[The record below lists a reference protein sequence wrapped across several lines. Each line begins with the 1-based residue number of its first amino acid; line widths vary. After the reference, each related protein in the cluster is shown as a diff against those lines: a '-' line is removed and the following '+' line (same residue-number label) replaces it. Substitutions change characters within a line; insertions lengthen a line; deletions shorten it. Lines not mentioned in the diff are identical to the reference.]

1 MTNNITRRPKV
12 KVVRAMKQVARLQ
25 GEIKE
30 LKKRVSSC
38 LSTLDDNDFDE
49 SYKELSEVLSERI
62 KKLIELKAR
71 IMQTNVKHGMF
82 SVILNLG
89 ELKSRMDFLREL
101 SPQEGFRDDR
111 YSMTESK
118 VKYKSQ
124 MTIAE
129 RNKLVEGCQTAIN
142 ALTDQLDDFNAKT
155 DLEELEVAV
164 RFI

>member
-1 MTNNITRRPKV
+1 MKI
-12 KVVRAMKQVARLQ
+12 VRAMKQIARLQ

-30 LKKRVSSC
+30 IKKRTSTC
-38 LSTLDDNDFDE
+38 LSTLADNDFDE
-49 SYKELSEVLSERI
+49 NYKQLNETLSEKT

-71 IMQTNVKHGMF
+71 VMQTNVKHNMF

-89 ELKSRMDFLREL
+89 ELKSRMDFVREL
-101 SPQEGFRDDR
+101 NPQEGYRNDR
-111 YSMTESK
+111 YMMTESK
-118 VKYKSQ
+118 IKYKAQ
-124 MTIAE
+124 MSVAE
-129 RNKLVEGCQTAIN
+129 KNKLVEGCQTAIN